1 MTRSLLV
8 LAFLAVASALQAQAP
23 HITPEGDPSVNADT
37 IYRLAVD
44 PADHPQDLT
53 ALLLDDGV
61 VSFEADGRGRRT
73 FRQIVQILR
82 PEAVDNFQEFSFSY
96 APGHERMTV
105 NWIRVVRPD
114 GTVISAKP
122 TFEQESDV
130 PAQLGNPVFVDRKVK
145 RLSIS
150 GVAPGTIVDW
160 SYTTE
165 ELSPYLPGD
174 FQQSWR
180 ITTGN
185 PVLRSR
191 LIVDVP
197 SDVKLRI
204 KETNL
209 DFQRV
214 TATSG
219 GRTVHTWARQDIPRI
234 ESEPYAADSN
244 GNYQFVSVSSPMEWD
259 YIASWYSENARGRYQ
274 LTPAL
279 EDTVAKL
286 VDGATTRVDSI
297 RRIHRWVAQDI
308 RYVSI
313 ALGMGGYQPRTPE
326 EVLRTGYGD
335 CKDKATLFVAAL
347 RHMGMDAWPVLL
359 NAFGGVERSQPSL
372 SQLNHAIAAVR
383 VDGGYHFT
391 DLTSSLTPYGELPP
405 GEEGEFGLVVLGEDA
420 SEVVTLPESAI
431 EDNKT
436 AFRLTGTLGEDGKVT
451 GWFEELHTGA
461 MQYELRS
468 VLENP
473 MDSAAAELFA
483 KQLARG
489 FFPDAAADSLTVTNG
504 KNLAVAPKVRVKI
517 VNGQGLREMGGL
529 RILELPFGNM
539 GALGNVATALSEL
552 PARRFPIDVTQ
563 VTGDDLLV
571 QEYRL
576 QLPVGWTARL
586 PKNVSA
592 TGPFG
597 NYMVS
602 YAQEGREFR
611 FTRRF
616 SGARGVLAPDRM
628 PELIKW
634 LAEVG
639 TDDAEFV
646 ILDGGEGT

>member
-1 MTRSLLV
+1 MFRPLLV
-8 LAFLAVASALQAQAP
+8 FALCFVASALQAQAP
-23 HITPEGDPSVNADT
+23 RITPDGDPSVNADT

-61 VSFEADGRGRRT
+61 VTFEADGRGRRT

-82 PEAVDNFQEFSFSY
+82 PEAVESYQEFSFSY
-96 APGHERMTV
+96 APGHEQMTV
-105 NWIRVVRPD
+105 NWIRVVQPD

-165 ELSPYLPGD
+165 ELAPYLAGD
-174 FQQSWR
+174 FGQSWR

-197 SDVKLRI
+197 SDLKLRI

-209 DFQRV
+209 DFQRR
-214 TATSG
+214 TTTRG
-219 GRTVHTWARQDIPRI
+219 GRTVHIWARQDIPRI

-244 GNYQFVSVSSPMEWD
+244 GIYQFVSVSSPMEWGD
-259 YIASWYSENARGRYQ
+259 IASWYAGHAKDRYQ

-279 EDTVAKL
+279 KDTVARL
-286 VDGATTRVDSI
+286 VEGALSQTDSI
-297 RRIHRWVAQDI
+297 RRIHRWVAQDV

-359 NAFGGVERSQPSL
+359 NAYGGVERSQPSL
-372 SQLNHAIAAVR
+372 SQLNHAIAAVK
-383 VDGGYHFT
+383 VDGTYHFT

-405 GEEGEFGLVVLGEDA
+405 GEEGEFGLVVLSADR
-420 SEVVTLPESAI
+420 SEVVTLPESAV

-436 AFRLTGTLGEDGKVT
+436 QFQLTGTLGADGMVT
-451 GWFEELHTGA
+451 AWFEELHTGA
-461 MQYELRS
+461 MQYELRG

-473 MDSAAAELFA
+473 MDSASADQFA

-489 FFPDAAADSLTVTNG
+489 FFPNAEADSLMVTNG
-504 KNLAVAPKVRVKI
+504 KDLAVAPKVRVKI
-517 VNGQGLREMGGL
+517 VNGKGLREMGGL

-539 GALGNVATALSEL
+539 GSLGNAATALSEL
-552 PARRFPIDVTQ
+552 PERRFPIDVTQ

-586 PKNVSA
+586 PKSVSA

-597 NYMVS
+597 NYSVN

-616 SGARGVLAPDRM
+616 SGARGILGPDRM

-646 ILDGGEGT
+646 VVDGGEGT

>member
-1 MTRSLLV
+1 
-8 LAFLAVASALQAQAP
+8 
-23 HITPEGDPSVNADT
+23 
-37 IYRLAVD
+37 
-44 PADHPQDLT
+44 
-53 ALLLDDGV
+53 
-61 VSFEADGRGRRT
+61 
-73 FRQIVQILR
+73 
-82 PEAVDNFQEFSFSY
+82 
-96 APGHERMTV
+96 
-105 NWIRVVRPD
+105 
-114 GTVISAKP
+114 VISAKP

-165 ELSPYLPGD
+165 ELSPYMPGD

-197 SDVKLRI
+197 SDLKLRI
-204 KETNL
+204 KESNL
-209 DFQRV
+209 DFKRV
-214 TATSG
+214 TTTSG
-219 GRTVHTWARQDIPRI
+219 GHTVHTWARQDIPRI

-244 GNYQFVSVSSPMEWD
+244 SIYQYVSVSSPMEWN
-259 YIASWYSENARGRYQ
+259 YIASWYADHARNRYQ

-279 EDTVAKL
+279 EDTVARL
-286 VDGATTRVDSI
+286 VAGAPTRVDSI

-347 RHMGMDAWPVLL
+347 RYMGMDAWPVLL
-359 NAFGGVERSQPSL
+359 NAFGGVERSLPSL

-420 SEVVTLPESAI
+420 SEVVTLPQSAV

-436 AFRLTGTLGEDGKVT
+436 EYQLTGTLGDDGLVT
-451 GWFEELHTGA
+451 AWFQEKHTGA
-461 MQYELRS
+461 MQYDLRGM
-468 VLENP
+468 LENP
-473 MDSAAAELFA
+473 MDSASRETFA
-483 KQLARG
+483 KALARG
-489 FFPDAAADSLTVTNG
+489 FFPDAGADSLTVTNG
-504 KNLAVAPKVRVKI
+504 KDLSVAPSVRVKI
-517 VNGQGLREMGGL
+517 VNGRGLRSAGGL
-529 RILELPFGNM
+529 NILELPFGNM
-539 GALGNVATALSEL
+539 GALGNVATALSER
-552 PARRFPIDVTQ
+552 PARRFPIDATL

-576 QLPVGWTARL
+576 ELPVGWKARL

-597 NYMVS
+597 NYSVN

-628 PELIKW
+628 PELIRW